1 MLSSGA
7 ETKAGRTRD
16 GSGDGPMSDVLV
28 LCYHALSPTWD
39 ADLST
44 TPELFERQI
53 ALLAARGYRGV
64 TFSEAVA
71 ASGGERGG
79 GAGSGSAGPARGD
92 RAAGRARLAAITF
105 DDAFRSVL
113 TLARPILD
121 EHGFTATVFAPT
133 DYMGGERLRWQGIE
147 QWLGGEHEAELQPM
161 SWEELRS
168 LAQAGWEIGSHTRS
182 HPHLTQTDDATL
194 ARELAESKATCE
206 QQLGL
211 PCPTLAYPY
220 GDHDQRVVRATAA
233 AGYSAAAA
241 LPDRLRGRDPLA
253 YPRVGVYR
261 VDDDRRFRL
270 KVSPALRRL
279 RGSRAWDALSAIRGR
294 GG

>member
-1 MLSSGA
+1 
-7 ETKAGRTRD
+7 
-16 GSGDGPMSDVLV
+16 MSDVLV

-53 ALLAARGYRGV
+53 ALLASRGYRGV

-71 ASGGERGG
+71 A
-79 GAGSGSAGPARGD
+79 GAGGDARNGSAGPAGGGRT
-92 RAAGRARLAAITF
+92 AAGTRLAAITF

-113 TLARPILD
+113 ELARPILD
-121 EHGFTATVFAPT
+121 RHGFTATVFAPT

-147 QWLGGEHEAELQPM
+147 QWLGGEHESELQPM
-161 SWEELRS
+161 TWEELSS
-168 LAQAGWEIGSHTRS
+168 LAEAGWEIGSHTRS
-182 HPHLTQTDDATL
+182 HPHLTQIDDETL
-194 ARELAESKATCE
+194 ARELSESKARCE
-206 QQLGL
+206 QQLGR

-220 GDHDQRVVRATAA
+220 GDHDERVVQATAK
-233 AGYSAAAA
+233 AGYEAAAA
-241 LPDRLRGRDPLA
+241 LPDRLRGHDPLA

-270 KVSPALRRL
+270 MVSPALRRL

>member
-1 MLSSGA
+1 
-7 ETKAGRTRD
+7 
-16 GSGDGPMSDVLV
+16 MSDVLV
-28 LCYHALSPTWD
+28 LCYHALSPSWD

-53 ALLAARGYRGV
+53 ALLSARGYRGV
-64 TFSEAVA
+64 TFSEAVE
-71 ASGGERGG
+71 ASAGERDGAGG
-79 GAGSGSAGPARGD
+79 GARNGSAGPTGARGS
-92 RAAGRARLAAITF
+92 ATPRLAAITF

-113 TLARPILD
+113 ELARPILD
-121 EHGFTATVFAPT
+121 RHGFTATVFAPT
-133 DYMGGERLRWQGIE
+133 DYMGAGRLRWQGIE
-147 QWLGGEHEAELQPM
+147 QWLGGEHEHELQPM
-161 SWEELRS
+161 TWKELSS
-168 LAQAGWEIGSHTRS
+168 LAEAGWEIGSHTRS
-182 HPHLTQTDDATL
+182 HPHLTQIDDEAL

-206 QQLGL
+206 QQLGR

-220 GDHDQRVVRATAA
+220 GDHDERVVQATAK
-233 AGYSAAAA
+233 AGYEAAAA
-241 LPDRLRGRDPLA
+241 LPDRLRGHDPLA

>member
-1 MLSSGA
+1 
-7 ETKAGRTRD
+7 
-16 GSGDGPMSDVLV
+16 MSDVLV
-28 LCYHALSPTWD
+28 LCYHALSPTWS

-53 ALLAARGYRGV
+53 ALLASRGYRGV
-64 TFSEAVA
+64 TFGEAVDA
-71 ASGGERGG
+71 AAGG
-79 GAGSGSAGPARGD
+79 GGG
-92 RAAGRARLAAITF
+92 GRLTAITF

-113 TLARPILD
+113 ELARPIL
-121 EHGFTATVFAPT
+121 ERHGFTATVFAPT

-147 QWLGGEHEAELQPM
+147 QWLGGEHERELQPM
-161 SWEELRS
+161 TWEELSS
-168 LAQAGWEIGSHTRS
+168 LADAGWEIGSHTRS
-182 HPHLTQTDDATL
+182 HPHLTQVDDETL
-194 ARELAESKATCE
+194 VRELAESKATCE
-206 QQLGL
+206 RRLGR

-220 GDHDQRVVRATAA
+220 GDHDERVKLATAE
-233 AGYSAAAA
+233 AGYTAAAA
-241 LPDRLRGRDPLA
+241 LPDRLRGHDPLA